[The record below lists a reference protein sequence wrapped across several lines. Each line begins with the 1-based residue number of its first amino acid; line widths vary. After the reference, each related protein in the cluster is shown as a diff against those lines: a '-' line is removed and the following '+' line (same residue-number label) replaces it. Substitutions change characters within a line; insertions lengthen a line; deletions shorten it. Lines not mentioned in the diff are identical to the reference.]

1 MKASVLLVVAGLAL
15 AAEAWVTAAAAS
27 VTAASGGLRSLAKME
42 TNHFYLQGA
51 RITSCTQLSY
61 SITSGQPYGGLSC
74 SGDTITIMAGRDN
87 SKGVA
92 TSFKSGLTG
101 GNMFCSD
108 GSCGSTPDQLN
119 FYVTMDITM
128 TVGGQ
133 ELTLKSLR
141 IGQGH
146 YAFTNNWWIASPQC
160 TSNGKTLQCTTT
172 NADYYALFTQGSAD
186 KVSVSA
192 LPSSVQ
198 PGH

>member
-1 MKASVLLVVAGLAL
+1 MKTWVLLVVAGLAS
-15 AAEAWVTAAAAS
+15 AAGEAVAAAA
-27 VTAASGGLRSLAKME
+27 GGLRSLAKME

-61 SITSGQPYGGLSC
+61 SVTSGQPFGGLSC

-101 GNMFCSD
+101 SNMFCSD

-119 FYVTMDITM
+119 FYVDMDLTM

-141 IGQGH
+141 VGQGH
-146 YAFTNNWWIASPQC
+146 YTFTNNWWIGGPQC
-160 TSNGKTLQCTTT
+160 TSNGKTLQCTTAN
-172 NADYYALFTQGSAD
+172 NASYNALFTQGSSD

-192 LPSSVQ
+192 LSSSVQ

>member
-15 AAEAWVTAAAAS
+15 AAEAS

-186 KVSVSA
+186 KEGS
-192 LPSSVQ
+192 PR
-198 PGH
+198 

>member
-15 AAEAWVTAAAAS
+15 AAEASVTAAA
-27 VTAASGGLRSLAKME
+27 GGLRSLAKME

>member
-1 MKASVLLVVAGLAL
+1 MKGWVLLFVAGLTS
-15 AAEAWVTAAAAS
+15 AAGEPVAAAA
-27 VTAASGGLRSLAKME
+27 GGLRSLAKME

-51 RITSCTQLSY
+51 SIKSCTQLSY

-92 TSFKSGLTG
+92 TSFESGLTG

-108 GSCGSTPDQLN
+108 GSCGSMPDKLN
-119 FYVTMDITM
+119 FFVTMDLTIE
-128 TVGGQ
+128 VGGQ

-141 IGQGH
+141 VGQGH
-146 YAFTNNWWIASPQC
+146 YTFTNNWWIGGPQC
-160 TSNGKTLQCTTT
+160 ISNGKTLQCTST
-172 NADYYALFTQGSAD
+172 NADYYALFTQGKSD

-198 PGH
+198 PGR

>member
-1 MKASVLLVVAGLAL
+1 MSMKGLVFFLVAGFAS
-15 AAEAWVTAAAAS
+15 AVAEPAAAA
-27 VTAASGGLRSLAKME
+27 AAGGLRSLAKTE

-87 SKGVA
+87 SKGIA

-108 GSCGSTPDQLN
+108 GSCGSTPDKLN
-119 FYVTMDITM
+119 FYVTMDLTIG
-128 TVGGQ
+128 VGGQ

-141 IGQGH
+141 VGQGH
-146 YAFTNNWWIASPQC
+146 YTFTNNWWIGGPQC

-172 NADYYALFTQGSAD
+172 NADYDALFTQGSSD

-192 LPSSVQ
+192 LSSSVQ
-198 PGH
+198 PDH

>member
-15 AAEAWVTAAAAS
+15 AAEASVTAAAAS
-27 VTAASGGLRSLAKME
+27 VTAAAGGLRSLAKME

-101 GNMFCSD
+101 GNGLRKEDTCTHPHSHCRQSSTCHACLLQLDSD
-108 GSCGSTPDQLN
+108 ASSGSD
-119 FYVTMDITM
+119 
-128 TVGGQ
+128 
-133 ELTLKSLR
+133 
-141 IGQGH
+141 
-146 YAFTNNWWIASPQC
+146 
-160 TSNGKTLQCTTT
+160 
-172 NADYYALFTQGSAD
+172 
-186 KVSVSA
+186 
-192 LPSSVQ
+192 
-198 PGH
+198 